1 MHFNYGLSC
10 DLILVSK
17 EAMRLII
24 HTRANEGGLE
34 TLLTIREVI
43 KNRLTLQINVNNSC
57 YSSPPFVY
65 NDFEYWIVISILFCI
80 DSHRIY

>member
-43 KNRLTLQINVNNSC
+43 KNRLTLRINVNNSC
-57 YSSPPFVY
+57 YSSPPP
-65 NDFEYWIVISILFCI
+65 FCV
-80 DSHRIY
+80 